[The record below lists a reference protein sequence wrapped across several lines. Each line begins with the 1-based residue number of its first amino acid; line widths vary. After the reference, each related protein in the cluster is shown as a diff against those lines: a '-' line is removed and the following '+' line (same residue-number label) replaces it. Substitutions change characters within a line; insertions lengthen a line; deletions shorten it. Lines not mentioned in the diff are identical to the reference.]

1 MTSKQAKK
9 KPAMAAAA
17 PAPPATKTAFPIVGI
32 GASAGGLAAFQAFF
46 SGMPANTDPGMAFV
60 LVQHLDPQHH
70 SILAEL
76 ITRCTPMP
84 VFEAVD
90 GVVVKANC
98 VYIIPPNHD
107 MAILDGA
114 LQLFAP
120 SVPRGQRLPID
131 YFLRSLAVDQRENG
145 IAIVLS
151 GTGSDGSLGVRA
163 IKAEGGMVLVQTPES
178 AEFDGMPRN
187 AIATGDVDYQLK
199 PAEMPERLMAYAKHA
214 FRTAR
219 LPAPGQVVS
228 MLDSELN
235 KIFVLLRAQTGHDF
249 SLYKPNTLVRR
260 IQRRMAVKQIE
271 KIEDYV
277 MFLQKT
283 PQEVEA
289 LFRDILIG
297 VTNFFRDPQAFEA
310 LDAQIGSRLLAGKQP
325 GERVRIWLPAC
336 SSGEE
341 AYSVAILLQER
352 MRNLK
357 QSFAVQLFATDIDS
371 RAIAKARAS
380 LYPPS
385 IAADVTQERLQGFFT
400 IEPGGGYRVRKV
412 IRDMITFSE
421 QDVIKD
427 PPFSQLDLISCRN
440 LLIYLR
446 AELQVK
452 LLRLFHYALN
462 PGGILF
468 LGNAEGVGETD
479 GLFSVLDGKSRL
491 FLRNDNALQRAP
503 ANFIAPLMN
512 TAVTLAPHTDTP
524 AVLVKRTLGEETEQA
539 LLQLLA
545 PACALVEGNGDILH
559 LRGRTG
565 MYLEPT
571 PGDVGIINILRMARE
586 GLAPDLRLALHQAAQ
601 SREVVRRGGLR
612 VRTNGHFT
620 RVNLTVSP
628 VLPGTVDVQPSNRY
642 LVVLEEAPL
651 AEAEAALESPGT
663 QAAEP
668 DTPNDVRVAALK
680 LELGAKEKLLRSALE
695 DNDTTTE
702 ELRSAIE
709 EMQSVN
715 EELQASNE
723 ELATSKEE
731 LQSANEELA
740 TVNVEQQNNV
750 ADLARAL
757 NDNRNLLA
765 GSGIATVFVDLQQR
779 ILSFTPSA
787 TAIFKLVATDVG
799 RPLSHFVTNL
809 QAYDRL
815 TDDITSVLDTLA
827 TKETKVQDKAGRW
840 YMLRIL
846 PYRTIENV
854 IEGAAISF
862 VDISEVTK
870 AQVDIVQLQQALA
883 KLKES
888 EQRFR
893 AVVSAL
899 SEGVVMQGADG
910 CINTWNPAAERI
922 LGLSG
927 EQLLG
932 LREFDA
938 DWHTIHED
946 GSPFPLEA
954 HPGSQVLKT
963 GVPQHDV
970 TMGVQRPGKP
980 MLWMSVTALPIRDP
994 NDAAQASVVVS
1005 FADITERKRLQ
1016 DAFNLASED
1025 RRLATVVR
1033 DANDAITLQSMDGRI
1048 LAWNPAAQR
1057 LYGWTA
1063 AEALQLSLQ
1072 DRLPHGQSA
1081 GALEQLKQLGQA
1093 KVLEPYRSQRLT
1105 KQGTTVEV
1113 SITATALRNEAGEL
1127 YAIATTER
1135 LIQGGTDE

>member
-1 MTSKQAKK
+1 
-9 KPAMAAAA
+9 
-17 PAPPATKTAFPIVGI
+17 
-32 GASAGGLAAFQAFF
+32 
-46 SGMPANTDPGMAFV
+46 
-60 LVQHLDPQHH
+60 
-70 SILAEL
+70 
-76 ITRCTPMP
+76 
-84 VFEAVD
+84 
-90 GVVVKANC
+90 
-98 VYIIPPNHD
+98 
-107 MAILDGA
+107 
-114 LQLFAP
+114 
-120 SVPRGQRLPID
+120 
-131 YFLRSLAVDQRENG
+131 
-145 IAIVLS
+145 
-151 GTGSDGSLGVRA
+151 
-163 IKAEGGMVLVQTPES
+163 
-178 AEFDGMPRN
+178 
-187 AIATGDVDYQLK
+187 
-199 PAEMPERLMAYAKHA
+199 
-214 FRTAR
+214 
-219 LPAPGQVVS
+219 
-228 MLDSELN
+228 
-235 KIFVLLRAQTGHDF
+235 
-249 SLYKPNTLVRR
+249 VRR
-260 IQRRMAVKQIE
+260 IERRKALQQIE

-297 VTNFFRDPQAFEA
+297 VTNFFRDPQAFDA
-310 LDAQIGSRLLAGKQP
+310 LDAQIGSRLLADKQP
-325 GERVRIWLPAC
+325 DAKVRIWLPAC
-336 SSGEE
+336 SSGDE

-357 QSFAVQLFATDIDS
+357 RSFAVQIFATDIDS
-371 RAIAKARAS
+371 RAIVKARAG
-380 LYPPS
+380 LYPQS
-385 IAADVTQERLQGFFT
+385 IAADVTLERLEGFFT
-400 IEPGGGYRVRKV
+400 LEPGGGYRVRKF

-421 QDVIKD
+421 HDVIKD

-468 LGNAEGVGETD
+468 LGSAEGVGEND
-479 GLFSVLDGKSRL
+479 GLFSVLDGKFRL
-491 FLRNDNALQRAP
+491 FLRSDRVPPRASG
-503 ANFIAPLMN
+503 NFMPPLIEEDL
-512 TAVTLAPHTDTP
+512 TLAPRTDKP
-524 AVLVKRTLGEETEQA
+524 SALAKRTLGEETEQA

-565 MYLEPT
+565 MYLEPA
-571 PGDVGIINILRMARE
+571 PGDVGVVNILRMARE
-586 GLAPDLRLALHQAAQ
+586 GLAQDLRISLHQAVQ
-601 SREVVRRGGLR
+601 SREVVRRSGLR

-651 AEAEAALESPGT
+651 AEAEAALESPAT
-663 QAAEP
+663 EAAEP
-668 DTPNDVRVAALK
+668 NAPINARVAALE
-680 LELGAKEKLLRSALE
+680 LELRAKEKLLRSALE
-695 DNDTTTE
+695 SADISTE
-702 ELRSAIE
+702 ELRSAVE

-731 LQSANEELA
+731 LQSVNEELA
-740 TVNVEQQNNV
+740 TVNVEQQNKMV
-750 ADLARAL
+750 DLARAL

-779 ILSFTPSA
+779 ILSFTPGT
-787 TAIFKLVATDVG
+787 TAIIKLVATDVG
-799 RPLSHFVTNL
+799 RPLGHFVTSL
-809 QAYDRL
+809 RDYDAL
-815 TDDITSVLDTLA
+815 TEDIAAVLETLA

-846 PYRTIENV
+846 PYRTTENM
-854 IEGAAISF
+854 IEGAVITF
-862 VDISEVTK
+862 IDITEVTK
-870 AQVDIVQLQQALA
+870 AQVDITQLQEALA

-899 SEGVVMQGADG
+899 SEGVVLQGPDG
-910 CINTWNPAAERI
+910 SINTWNPATERI

-927 EQLLG
+927 EQLQG
-932 LREFDA
+932 LRAFGA
-938 DWHTIHED
+938 DWQTIHED
-946 GSPFPLEA
+946 GTPFPLET

-970 TMGVQRPGKP
+970 TMGLQRPGKP
-980 MLWMSVTALPIRDP
+980 MVWISVTALPIRDP

-1005 FADITERKRLQ
+1005 FTDITERKRLQ
-1016 DAFNLASED
+1016 DALNLAAED

-1033 DANDAITLQSMDGRI
+1033 DANDAITLQSMEGRI

-1057 LYGWTA
+1057 MYGWTE
-1063 AEALQLSLQ
+1063 AEAQQMTLM
-1072 DRLPHGQSA
+1072 DRLPPGQ
-1081 GALEQLKQLGQA
+1081 GADTMDQLKQLGQA

-1105 KQGTTVEV
+1105 KQGTTVKV
-1113 SITATALRNEAGEL
+1113 SITATALRNEAGAV
-1127 YAIATTER
+1127 YAVSTTER
-1135 LIQGGTDE
+1135 LIQSDQDE